1 MTTFHLEIE
10 CDNAAFGGN
19 RDDCQAEIVRIL
31 RKAITDMESRGSV
44 ALYLR
49 DTNGNQVGTCYLDYR
64 DEIGSLHDMHER
76 DP

>member
-19 RDDCQAEIVRIL
+19 RDDCQAEIVCIL

-44 ALYLR
+44 ELYLR

-64 DEIGSLHDMHER
+64 DEIGLLHDMDER

>member
-19 RDDCQAEIVRIL
+19 RDDCQAEIIRIL
-31 RKAITDMESRGSV
+31 QKAITDMESHDSV
-44 ALYLR
+44 ELYLR

-64 DEIGSLHDMHER
+64 DEIGLLHDMHER

>member
-1 MTTFHLEIE
+1 MTTFHLEIV

-19 RDDCQAEIVRIL
+19 RADCQAEIVRIL

-44 ALYLR
+44 ALYIH
-49 DTNGNQVGTCYLDYR
+49 DTNGNQVGQCYVDHR